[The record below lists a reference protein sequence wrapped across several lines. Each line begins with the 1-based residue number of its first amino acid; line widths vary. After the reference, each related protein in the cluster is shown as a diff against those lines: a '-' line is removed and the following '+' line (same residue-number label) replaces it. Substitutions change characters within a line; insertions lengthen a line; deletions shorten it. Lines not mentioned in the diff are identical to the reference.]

1 MPMRFV
7 SPAALL
13 ISILLFTGSV
23 TVANAQVSQ
32 ELLSGEAGA
41 EMVDQS
47 EAFLETSGLQPVQ
60 LSIVVAQIIQVV
72 LGLLGV
78 IFIVLIIYAGFNWM
92 TSAGNEDRIGKSK
105 KTIAAAVI
113 GLVIVLAAYLITAFV
128 LSQLFEATQTY

>member
-1 MPMRFV
+1 MRFV

>member
-23 TVANAQVSQ
+23 TVANDQVSQ

-47 EAFLETSGLQPVQ
+47 EAFLETSALQPVQ

>member
-1 MPMRFV
+1 MRFV

-113 GLVIVLAAYLITAFV
+113 GLVIVLSAYLITAFV
-128 LSQLFEATQTY
+128 LSQLFEATQAY

>member
-1 MPMRFV
+1 M
-7 SPAALL
+7 
-13 ISILLFTGSV
+13 
-23 TVANAQVSQ
+23 
-32 ELLSGEAGA
+32 LSGEAGA